1 MILRQ
6 KVMGSMPKVAEFEVN
21 HNRVYVRKSVTKV
34 ETEDFNGWEYAEQEM
49 TWSEY
54 LEQLRAD
61 ELENRLDVMQ
71 ALAEI
76 YEMNLK

>member
-6 KVMGSMPKVAEFEVN
+6 QVMGSMPKVAEFEVN
-21 HNRVYVRKSVTKV
+21 HNRVYVRKNVTKV
-34 ETEDFNGWEYAEQEM
+34 ETEDFKGREYAEQEM

-54 LEQLRAD
+54 LKQLRAD